1 MKRLFF
7 LLLIAL
13 SFASCSRASKVAA
26 EAEKTM
32 TQLFKEIAKVPESVK
47 VDGIETKFSDDSL
60 CILNAN
66 FTAKNGLGN
75 ESTSKYEY
83 IYIISQGQAYEA
95 YGEIGDDDVYIKPEE
110 FDREKKGKIYEN
122 LPYEQAIRHLASV
135 KVITSGRAVGD
146 KERNDVDIPMSLN
159 TGLWEKRQYTNS
171 FNEKTDDSY
180 LVLKAKGAFSNSAT
194 TGSEMTALLFV
205 SEYDISLRLV
215 EYSSSLVKDDE
226 LYTLMVK
233 TPDEEVH
240 YFFFFFDY
248 DGDMTFSSYL
258 GEGESGF
265 RILLEQGGVLTCMIE
280 EQTSYGTPSKYY
292 FKLRVNGYNEAINL
306 I

>member
-226 LYTLMVK
+226 LYSLMVK

-240 YFFFFFDY
+240 YFWLRNNY
-248 DGDMTFSSYL
+248 NGDMTFSSDL
-258 GEGESGF
+258 VEGESGF
-265 RILLEQGGVLTCMIE
+265 RKLLEQGGVLTCMIE
-280 EQTSYGTPSKYY
+280 EQTRYGTPSKYY

>member
-226 LYTLMVK
+226 LYSLMVK

-240 YFFFFFDY
+240 YFWLRNNY
-248 DGDMTFSSYL
+248 NGDMTFSSYL

-280 EQTSYGTPSKYY
+280 EQTRYGTPSKYY

>member
-7 LLLIAL
+7 LLLIVL

-47 VDGIETKFSDDSL
+47 VDGIETKLSDDSL

-66 FTAKNGLGN
+66 PTAKNGLGT

-226 LYTLMVK
+226 LYSLMVK

-240 YFFFFFDY
+240 YFWLRNNY
-248 DGDMTFSSYL
+248 NGDMTFSSYL

-265 RILLEQGGVLTCMIE
+265 RKLLEQGGVLTCMIE
-280 EQTSYGTPSKYY
+280 EQTRYGTPSKYY

>member
-7 LLLIAL
+7 LLLIVL

-83 IYIISQGQAYEA
+83 IYLVSQGQAYEA

-146 KERNDVDIPMSLN
+146 QERNDVDIPMSLN
-159 TGLWEKRQYTNS
+159 TGLWEKRQYTDS

-194 TGSEMTALLFV
+194 NGSEMTALLFV

-240 YFFFFFDY
+240 YFWLRNNY
-248 DGDMTFSSYL
+248 NGDMTFSSYL

-265 RILLEQGGVLTCMIE
+265 RI
-280 EQTSYGTPSKYY
+280 P
-292 FKLRVNGYNEAINL
+292 
-306 I
+306 

>member
-226 LYTLMVK
+226 LYSLMVK

-240 YFFFFFDY
+240 YFWLRNNY
-248 DGDMTFSSYL
+248 NGDMTFSSYL

>member
-1 MKRLFF
+1 MLS
-7 LLLIAL
+7 LL
-13 SFASCSRASKVAA
+13 SCSRASKVAA
-26 EAEKTM
+26 EAEQTM
-32 TQLFKEIAKVPESVK
+32 IQLFKEIAKVPESVK

-66 FTAKNGLGN
+66 FTAKNGFGN
-75 ESTSKYEY
+75 ETTTKYEY
-83 IYIISQGQAYEA
+83 IYLISQEQAYEA

-146 KERNDVDIPMSLN
+146 KENKDVDIPMSLN
-159 TGLWEKRQYTNS
+159 TGLWEKKQYTDS
-171 FNEKTDDSY
+171 FHEKTDDSY

-194 TGSEMTALLFV
+194 NGSEMTALLFV

-240 YFFFFFDY
+240 YFWLRNNY
-248 DGDMTFSSYL
+248 NGDMTFSSYL

-265 RILLEQGGVLTCMIE
+265 RKLLEQGGVLTCMIE
-280 EQTSYGTPSKYY
+280 EQTRYGTPSKYY

>member
-1 MKRLFF
+1 MKRFSF
-7 LLLIAL
+7 LLLIVL
-13 SFASCSRASKVAA
+13 SLSSCSRASKVAA
-26 EAEKTM
+26 EAEKAM

-47 VDGIETKFSDDSL
+47 VDEIETMFCDDSL

-75 ESTSKYEY
+75 ESTSKHEY
-83 IYIISQGQAYEA
+83 IYLVSQGQAYEA
-95 YGEIGDDDVYIKPEE
+95 YGEIGDDDVYIKPED
-110 FDREKKGKIYEN
+110 FDREKKGKIYES

-146 KERNDVDIPMSLN
+146 KERNDVDIPMTLN

-180 LVLKAKGAFSNSAT
+180 LLLTTKGAFSNSAT
-194 TGSEMTALLFV
+194 NGSEMTAILFV
-205 SEYDISLRLV
+205 SENNISLRLV

-226 LYTLMVK
+226 SYSLKVK
-233 TPDEEVH
+233 TADEVVH
-240 YFFFFFDY
+240 SFWLYNDY
-248 DGDMTFSSYL
+248 DGDMNFSSYF

-265 RILLEQGGVLTCMIE
+265 RKLLEQGGVLTCMIE
-280 EQTSYGTPSKYY
+280 EQTRYGTPSKYY
-292 FKLRVNGYNEAINL
+292 FKLRVNGYTEAINL

>member
-7 LLLIAL
+7 LLLIVL

-83 IYIISQGQAYEA
+83 VYLVSQGQAYEA

-146 KERNDVDIPMSLN
+146 KENKDVDIPMSLN
-159 TGLWEKRQYTNS
+159 TGLWEKKQYTDS

-194 TGSEMTALLFV
+194 NGSEMTALLFV

-226 LYTLMVK
+226 LYSLMVK

-240 YFFFFFDY
+240 CFWLRNNYN
-248 DGDMTFSSYL
+248 GDMTFSGSPAK
-258 GEGESGF
+258 F
-265 RILLEQGGVLTCMIE
+265 RV
-280 EQTSYGTPSKYY
+280 
-292 FKLRVNGYNEAINL
+292 
-306 I
+306 

>member
-1 MKRLFF
+1 MDRKKKMYGNSRL
-7 LLLIAL
+7 L
-13 SFASCSRASKVAA
+13 RSKQKQ
-26 EAEKTM
+26 KT
-32 TQLFKEIAKVPESVK
+32 TIP
-47 VDGIETKFSDDSL
+47 
-60 CILNAN
+60 
-66 FTAKNGLGN
+66 
-75 ESTSKYEY
+75 KYEY
-83 IYIISQGQAYEA
+83 IYLVSQGQAYEA

-180 LVLKAKGAFSNSAT
+180 LLLTAKGAFSNSAT
-194 TGSEMTALLFV
+194 NGSEMTAILFV
-205 SEYDISLRLV
+205 SENNISLRLV

-226 LYTLMVK
+226 SYSLKVK
-233 TPDEEVH
+233 TADEVVH
-240 YFFFFFDY
+240 SFWLYNDY
-248 DGDMTFSSYL
+248 DGDMTFSSFL

-265 RILLEQGGVLTCMIE
+265 RKLLEQGGVLTCMIE
-280 EQTSYGTPSKYY
+280 EETRYGTPSKYY

-306 I
+306 ILAHDNF

>member
-95 YGEIGDDDVYIKPEE
+95 YGEIGDDDVYIKPEK

-122 LPYEQAIRHLASV
+122 LPYEEAIRHLASV

-146 KERNDVDIPMSLN
+146 KENKDVDIPMSLN
-159 TGLWEKRQYTNS
+159 TGLWEKKQYTDS

-240 YFFFFFDY
+240 YFWLRNDY